1 MLRQRAVQM
10 DDDKELAP
18 GTRIRLS
25 ALGRKRCPKMTRH
38 AGVVVAKLD
47 RSDAVRVLMDGNK
60 DPSTLHR
67 SYVEAAGEERPGI
80 S

>member
-10 DDDKELAP
+10 DDYEWLQP
-18 GTRIRLS
+18 GTRVRLS
-25 ALGRKRCPKMTRH
+25 ALGRKRCPKMTRQT
-38 AGVVVAKLD
+38 GVVVALLD

-67 SYVEAAGEERPGI
+67 SYIEPE
-80 S
+80 